1 MVMTFWRHAFSRS
14 WIRLTRELPSGLST
28 GTTDDS
34 VERVRTRFAALPLI
48 EIKANRGFAA
58 MNIGTKAALQS
69 GCKYVFYLDSDA
81 KLEPEAVET
90 LVGHLERQGNC
101 GIVGPQQ
108 FRYPGGKPYFI
119 GGCVDVG
126 AAWGT
131 WVGPARGPKDLD
143 FRGNGLVRPE
153 VLGPNEFGEPFF

>member
-28 GTTDDS
+28 GSTDDS
-34 VERVRTRFAALPLI
+34 VELVRNRFADLPLI

-58 MNIGTKAALQS
+58 MNIGTKAALQN

-81 KLEPEAVET
+81 KLEPEAVER

-108 FRYPGGKPYFI
+108 FRYPGGKTYFI
-119 GGCVDVG
+119 GGCVDVRPALG
-126 AAWGT
+126 AWG
-131 WVGPARGPKDLD
+131 GPWGWPKG
-143 FRGNGLVRPE
+143 F
-153 VLGPNEFGEPFF
+153 